1 MDTLPDPPVNP
12 DEPVDPTAAAF
23 GDGLPDDLGS
33 EEDQI
38 LPIDKVIE
46 ELQGPDLQDP
56 NHTFLHE

>member
-1 MDTLPDPPVNP
+1 VETLPDPPVNP

-23 GDGLPDDLGS
+23 GDGLLDDLGS
-33 EEDQI
+33 EEET